1 MRTEYLN
8 IAMVQVTSFSKEEE
22 HKERIE
28 HHFNKMEEYIDMITL
43 SNPAVNMIV
52 FPEFFL
58 NGLIKKEQ
66 KEYQAMAENIPGPLT
81 DKLAKKAKKR
91 NIWLVP
97 GTFLEKVDDCE
108 SIFNTAIL
116 ISPTGDIKL
125 KYRKVFIPY
134 PLELSAS
141 GSEFPVYEIPNIG
154 KIGFLICA
162 DHHFPEAAR
171 NLALNGA
178 EIIIKPTLQGNWIGG
193 LRNHSPFALARAV
206 ENQCF
211 FVSVNHPSPIGMGD
225 SVAYDPEGRVLEQ
238 LGPAEAWTV
247 VNINLDEVRRV
258 REMGFAGMFGF
269 LKMLKEIKE
278 SGHEVDH
285 CYTRGISKAPVYETL
300 KYPNPKTPQDIKK
313 LW

>member
-1 MRTEYLN
+1 MSTEYLN
-8 IAMVQVTSFSKEEE
+8 IAMVQIASFSNQENPKDKIKEN
-22 HKERIE
+22 
-28 HHFNKMEEYIDMITL
+28 FTKMEEYIDAIAH

-52 FPEFFL
+52 FPEFYL
-58 NGLIKKEQ
+58 NGSLKNKTD
-66 KEYQAMAENIPGPLT
+66 YLVAAENIPGPLT
-81 DKLAKKAKKR
+81 DILSKKAKEHG
-91 NIWLVP
+91 IWLVP
-97 GTFLEKVDDCE
+97 GSIIEKDNE
-108 SIFNTAIL
+108 SKDKTYNTAML
-116 ISPTGDIKL
+116 ISPEGEIVM

-134 PLELSAS
+134 PLELSES
-141 GSEFPVYEIPNIG
+141 GSTFPVYEIPNIG

-193 LRNHSPFALARAV
+193 LRNHSPFAMARAV

-211 FVSVNHPSPIGMGD
+211 FVSVNQPSPVGMGD

-238 LGPAEAWTV
+238 LGSTEAWTV

-278 SGHEVDH
+278 AGHEIDH
-285 CYTRGISKAPVYETL
+285 CYQRGISNAPVYQTL
-300 KYPNPKTPQDIKK
+300 KYPNPKTPSEIKK